1 MVGLEI
7 DIPQRYR
14 MAFDKKN
21 VQAVLRAA
29 GAEIASVARRKIR
42 QAVGGGRVYYGK
54 GRGRHQASLPG
65 QPPASWTGELANSI
79 KVRPL
84 KSGDGVLIRDA
95 AFYALFLEA
104 GARGGTGSGKR
115 GVRGRRNAVQR
126 RKGVRAVLP
135 AGNRVLAP
143 RPFLSA
149 AAAERSG
156 SLGPRVQEAIMK
168 DVKFQ
173 RISAARKA

>member
-1 MVGLEI
+1 MIGIEI

-14 MAFDKKN
+14 MAFDRRN
-21 VQAVLRAA
+21 VQAVLRSA
-29 GAEIASVARRKIR
+29 GAEIAAVARRKVR
-42 QAVGGGRVYYGK
+42 QSVGSGRLYYGARK
-54 GRGRHQASLPG
+54 GSHRASLPG
-65 QPPASWTGELANSI
+65 QPPTSWTGELANSI

-104 GARGGTGSGKR
+104 GARGGTGGAKR

-126 RKGVRAVLP
+126 RKG
-135 AGNRVLAP
+135 GNRVLAP

-149 AAAERSG
+149 AAAERSA
-156 SLGPRVQEAIMK
+156 SIGPRVQEAIMK

-173 RISAARKA
+173 RVAAGAKT